1 MPEETFD
8 IGAEF
13 DRLNGEDAG
22 SPTVPQAQATTDS
35 GTPAETPIG
44 VGEQA
49 PQPTEGETPFRWEN
63 VPPELEP
70 LAKGFQADYTRAKQ
84 TLAEQQRAFEAQQQ
98 QVQGFLALQ
107 QLAQNDPAQ
116 AAALLSQ
123 YAAQLQGGQAGA
135 NPETADPYAGLEPAS
150 PVEEA
155 LLAEVRSLKS
165 VAQQWEQFQA
175 NQQQQQEAARMDAE
189 FAEVEKLAGRPLSD
203 QEKEGLAGFCYSQRI
218 GSLVHGYRLQ
228 NYDASMAQA
237 AQKARDEASQIV
249 SQKALAPGA
258 PSSLTQRAPA
268 NPAKEWKNTREM
280 VSDLYDQMVQAG

>member
-1 MPEETFD
+1 MSEETFD

-13 DRLNGEDAG
+13 DRLSGEDAG
-22 SPTVPQAQATTDS
+22 SPAVPQAQATTDS
-35 GTPAETPIG
+35 GTPAETPTG

-63 VPPELEP
+63 VPAELEP

-84 TLAEQQRAFEAQQQ
+84 QLAEQQRAFEAQQQ
-98 QVQGFLALQ
+98 QVQGFIALQ
-107 QLAQNDPAQ
+107 RLTQEDPAQ

-123 YAAQLQGGQAGA
+123 YAAQLQGGQVGQR
-135 NPETADPYAGLEPAS
+135 PETADPYAGLEPAS

-155 LLAEVRSLKS
+155 LLAKVRELET
-165 VAQQWEQFQA
+165 ATQQWREFQKT
-175 NQQQQQEAARMDAE
+175 QQQREETARMDAE
-189 FAEVEKLAGRPLSD
+189 FAEVEKLAGRSLSD

-228 NYDASMAQA
+228 NHDALIQAA

-258 PSSLTQRAPA
+258 PSSLTPRAPA
-268 NPAKEWKNTREM
+268 NPVKEWKNTREM
-280 VSDLYDQMVQAG
+280 ISDLYDELAAG